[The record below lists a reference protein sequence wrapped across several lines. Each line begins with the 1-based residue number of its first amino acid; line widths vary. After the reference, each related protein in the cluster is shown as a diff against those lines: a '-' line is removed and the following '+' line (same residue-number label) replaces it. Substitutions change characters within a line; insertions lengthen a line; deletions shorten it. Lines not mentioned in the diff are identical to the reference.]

1 MIGRPDHV
9 PERGSL
15 STAGSPRPLASLS
28 SGLLARKGM
37 ARPAM
42 RPQGVAAAA
51 APQAAQDDLG
61 WNDMGDATPAAPP
74 LAAVPP
80 VLVQREA
87 LAELVSPA
95 EPEPDAAC
103 APAAAPVA
111 ISLATVARI
120 DRETRGG
127 PAKAAFTLRLDPD
140 RRLRLRL
147 ACAVRNQSAQCLVS
161 EALDVFL
168 ETLPKV
174 DELARQLP
182 PRATR

>member
-1 MIGRPDHV
+1 MIGRPDPV
-9 PERGSL
+9 PERGAL

-42 RPQGVAAAA
+42 RPQGVAAAT
-51 APQAAQDDLG
+51 PQAAQDDLG
-61 WNDMGDATPAAPP
+61 WNDMGDSPPAAPSPAPP

-87 LAELVSPA
+87 LAEFASPA
-95 EPEPDAAC
+95 EPETEC
-103 APAAAPVA
+103 APVA
-111 ISLATVARI
+111 VSLATVARI

-127 PAKAAFTLRLDPD
+127 PARAAFTLRLDPT
-140 RRLRLRL
+140 RHLRLRL

-161 EALDVFL
+161 EALDLFL
-168 ETLPKV
+168 ETLPEV